1 MGNRKILLIIAGSLI
16 VVGVAICFIVGIGES
31 FKCDCAKNDDCK
43 NINKPVEENDVYEA
57 TVIDMGL
64 DLAHS
69 VTFDYNVIEA
79 LDTNLG
85 ALDLAIAGKYLLI
98 FDNEFIWLD
107 DFNGYAIYHNDIV
120 GLDDKT
126 VKLLK
131 QVLEFR
137 DDNGDCCS
145 CCPDLKPGESCIA
158 LCCPCGR

>member
-1 MGNRKILLIIAGSLI
+1 MGNRKILLIIAGGLI

-31 FKCDCAKNDDCK
+31 FKCDCAKKDECK

-69 VTFDYNVIEA
+69 VTFDYNVIES

-98 FDNEFIWLD
+98 FDVYLKTTPAKSPHKMP
-107 DFNGYAIYHNDIV
+107 FN
-120 GLDDKT
+120 KT
-126 VKLLK
+126 VTN
-131 QVLEFR
+131 VP
-137 DDNGDCCS
+137 NG
-145 CCPDLKPGESCIA
+145 
-158 LCCPCGR
+158 